1 MINYQLFCDDYILD
15 DIRTDDYIVA
25 NPKVIFKKNKVG
37 GLSFTIY
44 KTHPYYDKIKIKRSI
59 IELRKNNKVI
69 FKGRVSEYTQEFNL
83 SKNVD
88 VEDVL
93 SFFNDSIYEPFDF
106 HGSPVELFTNVINN
120 HNVQVAEWQRFKIGQ
135 VDNLDSNGYIY
146 RSSVNYLTS
155 WEIIESRLLNIGG
168 LLRVRYEADG
178 NYIDWIEGTQNQ
190 LNTSTQIVGYGEN
203 IVDLKKTNSA
213 TETYSA
219 ILPLGAVIENN
230 YENTDENTEDNS
242 DEDEITESEERI
254 TIEALPDKDTS
265 DIVKKGKWLYSKS
278 AVEKYGWIAAPVDET
293 TWEDITLA
301 ANLLKKAKEYLT
313 NTGILISSTLEINAA
328 DLSLTDDEINSFSF
342 LDFIRVRSTVHG
354 IDNTFLLSE
363 LELPYKDPQN
373 TKITVGE
380 TRLSLV
386 DEQLGN
392 KNQISENVNRIDNA
406 FSQIA
411 LNQGKINSIIQE
423 QVSYFTQMIQNSE
436 EIIMNAVKNYV
447 KTSDYEQFKSTIET
461 QYTQTA
467 EMFEFQFNQLSE
479 SVTND
484 NGDIYAILEEYQ
496 KYIRFI
502 QGAIELGEA
511 ENPLT
516 TKIENGKFSFLVNGE
531 ERNYFH
537 NGKAYNEEVEI
548 GQRLTLGPCLAWVVR
563 SNGDVEL
570 KAFN

>member
-1 MINYQLFCDDYILD
+1 MTIYQLYCDNYLLD

-25 NPKVIFKKNKVG
+25 SPKVTFKKNKVG
-37 GLSFTIY
+37 GLTFTIY

-59 IELRKNNKVI
+59 IELRKNDKAI
-69 FKGRVSEYTQEFNL
+69 FRGRASEYTQEFNL

-88 VEDVL
+88 VEDIL
-93 SFFNDSIYEPFDF
+93 SFFNDSIHEPFDF
-106 HGSPVELFTNVINN
+106 HGSPVELFTDVINN
-120 HNVQVAEWQRFKIGQ
+120 HNAQVAEWQRFKIGQ
-135 VDNLDSNGYIY
+135 VDNLDSNDYIY

-168 LLRVRYEADG
+168 LLRVRYENDG

-190 LNTSTQIVGYGEN
+190 LNTSTQIVEYGEN
-203 IVDLKKTNSA
+203 IVGLKKTNSA

-230 YENTDENTEDNS
+230 DESTDENVEDNS
-242 DEDEITESEERI
+242 DEDETTETEERI
-254 TIEALPDKDTS
+254 TIEALPDEETG

-278 AVEKYGWIAAPVDET
+278 AVEKYGWVAAPISKT
-293 TWEDITLA
+293 TWELKLEK
-301 ANLLKKAKEYLT
+301 NLLKKAKEYLT
-313 NTGILISSTLEINAA
+313 NTGILISNTLEINAA
-328 DLSLTDDEINSFSF
+328 DLSLTDDEINSFNF
-342 LDFIRVRSTVHG
+342 LDYIRIKSTIHG

-380 TRLSLV
+380 TKLSLV

-392 KNQISENVNRIDNA
+392 KNQILENVNRIDNA

-411 LNQGKINSIIQE
+411 LNQGKINSVIQE

-436 EIIMNAVKNYV
+436 GIVMEAVKNYV
-447 KTSDYEQFKSTIET
+447 KTSDYEEFKESIGTKL
-461 QYTQTA
+461 TQTA
-467 EMFEFQFNQLSE
+467 EGFDFDFQEFKE
-479 SVTND
+479 TVKND
-484 NGDIYAILEEYQ
+484 NDNIYAILEEYQ

-502 QGAIELGEA
+502 KGAIELGEA

-516 TKIENGKFSFLVNGE
+516 TKIENGQFSFLVNGE
-531 ERNYFH
+531 VTNYFS
-537 NGKAYNEEVEI
+537 NGKSYNEEVEVE
-548 GQRLTLGPCLAWVVR
+548 QRLTIGNFAWVNR
-563 SNGDVEL
+563 SDGSLEL
-570 KAFN
+570 KKIK

>member
-1 MINYQLFCDDYILD
+1 MTIYQLYCDNYLLD

-25 NPKVIFKKNKVG
+25 SPKVTFKKNKVG
-37 GLSFTIY
+37 GLTFTIY

-59 IELRKNNKVI
+59 IELRKNDKAI
-69 FKGRVSEYTQEFNL
+69 FRGRASEYTQEFNL

-88 VEDVL
+88 VEDIL
-93 SFFNDSIYEPFDF
+93 SFFNDSIHEPFDF
-106 HGSPVELFTNVINN
+106 HGSPVELFTDVINN
-120 HNVQVAEWQRFKIGQ
+120 HNAQVAEWQRFKIGQ
-135 VDNLDSNGYIY
+135 VDNLDSNDYIY

-168 LLRVRYEADG
+168 LLRVRYENDG

-190 LNTSTQIVGYGEN
+190 LNTSTQIVEYGEN

-230 YENTDENTEDNS
+230 DESTDENVEDNS
-242 DEDEITESEERI
+242 DEDETIENEERI
-254 TIEALPDKDTS
+254 TIEALPDEETG

-278 AVEKYGWIAAPVDET
+278 AVEKYGWVAAPISKT
-293 TWEDITLA
+293 TWELKLEK
-301 ANLLKKAKEYLT
+301 NLLKKAKEYLT
-313 NTGILISSTLEINAA
+313 NTGILISNTLEINAA
-328 DLSLTDDEINSFSF
+328 DLSLTDDEINSFNF
-342 LDFIRVRSTVHG
+342 LDYIRIKSTIHG

-380 TRLSLV
+380 TKLSLV

-392 KNQISENVNRIDNA
+392 KNQILENVNRIDNA

-411 LNQGKINSIIQE
+411 LNQGKINSVIQE
-423 QVSYFTQMIQNSE
+423 QVSYFTQMIQNSG
-436 EIIMNAVKNYV
+436 EIVMEAVKNYV
-447 KTSDYEQFKSTIET
+447 KTSDYEEFKNTIET
-461 QYTQTA
+461 QYSQTA
-467 EMFEFQFNQLSE
+467 EAFEFKFLE
-479 SVTND
+479 LKETIITD
-484 NGDIYAILEEYQ
+484 NGDIYAVLEEFQ

-502 QGAIELGEA
+502 KGAIELGEA

-516 TKIENGKFSFLVNGE
+516 TKIENGQFSFLVNGE
-531 ERNYFH
+531 VTNYFS
-537 NGKAYNEEVEI
+537 NGKSYNEEVEVE
-548 GQRLTLGPCLAWVVR
+548 QRLTIGNFAWVNR
-563 SNGDVEL
+563 SDGSLEL
-570 KAFN
+570 KKIK

>member
-1 MINYQLFCDDYILD
+1 MTIYQLYCDNYLLD

-25 NPKVIFKKNKVG
+25 SPKVTFKKNKVG
-37 GLSFTIY
+37 GLTFTIY

-59 IELRKNNKVI
+59 IELRKNDKAI
-69 FKGRVSEYTQEFNL
+69 FRGRASEYTQEFNL

-88 VEDVL
+88 VEEIL
-93 SFFNDSIYEPFDF
+93 SFFNDSIHEPFDF
-106 HGSPVELFTNVINN
+106 HGSPVELFTDVINN
-120 HNVQVAEWQRFKIGQ
+120 HNAQVAEWQRFKIGQ
-135 VDNLDSNGYIY
+135 VDNLDSNDYIY

-168 LLRVRYEADG
+168 LLRVRYENDG

-190 LNTSTQIVGYGEN
+190 LNTSTQIVEYGEN
-203 IVDLKKTNSA
+203 IVGLKKTNSA

-230 YENTDENTEDNS
+230 DESTDENVEDNS
-242 DEDEITESEERI
+242 DEDETTETEERI
-254 TIEALPDKDTS
+254 TIEALPDEETG

-278 AVEKYGWIAAPVDET
+278 AVEKYGWVAAPISKT
-293 TWEDITLA
+293 TWELKLEK
-301 ANLLKKAKEYLT
+301 NLLKKAKEYLT
-313 NTGILISSTLEINAA
+313 NTGILISNTLEINAA
-328 DLSLTDDEINSFSF
+328 DLSLTDDEINSFNF
-342 LDFIRVRSTVHG
+342 LDYIRIKSTIHG

-380 TRLSLV
+380 TKLSLV

-392 KNQISENVNRIDNA
+392 KNQILENVNRIDNA

-411 LNQGKINSIIQE
+411 LNQGKINSVIQE

-436 EIIMNAVKNYV
+436 GIVMEAVKNYV
-447 KTSDYEQFKSTIET
+447 KTSDYEEFKESIGTKL
-461 QYTQTA
+461 TQTA
-467 EMFEFQFNQLSE
+467 EGFDFDFQEFKE
-479 SVTND
+479 TVKND
-484 NGDIYAILEEYQ
+484 NDNIYAILEEYQ

-502 QGAIELGEA
+502 KGAIELGEA

-516 TKIENGKFSFLVNGE
+516 TKIENGQFSFLVNGE
-531 ERNYFH
+531 VTNYFS
-537 NGKAYNEEVEI
+537 NGKSYNEEVEVE
-548 GQRLTLGPCLAWVVR
+548 QRLTIGNFAWVNR
-563 SNGDVEL
+563 SDGSLEL
-570 KAFN
+570 KKIK

>member
-1 MINYQLFCDDYILD
+1 MIIYQLFCDDYILD

-25 NPKVIFKKNKVG
+25 NPKVTFKKNKVG
-37 GLSFTIY
+37 GLTFTIY

-59 IELRKNNKVI
+59 IELRKNGKAI

-83 SKNVD
+83 SKSVD
-88 VEDVL
+88 VEDIL
-93 SFFNDSIYEPFDF
+93 SFFNDSICEPFDF
-106 HGSPVELFTNVINN
+106 HGSPVELFTNVISN
-120 HNVQVAEWQRFKIGQ
+120 HNAQVAEWQRFKIGQ
-135 VDNLDSNGYIY
+135 VDNLDSNDYIY

-168 LLRVRYEADG
+168 LLRVRYEDDG

-190 LNTSTQIVGYGEN
+190 LNTSTQIVEYGEN
-203 IVDLKKTNSA
+203 IVDLTKTNSA
-213 TETYSA
+213 TKTYSA

-230 YENTDENTEDNS
+230 DESTDENAEDNS
-242 DEDEITESEERI
+242 DKDETTETEERI
-254 TIEALPDKDTS
+254 TIEALPDEETD

-278 AVEKYGWIAAPVDET
+278 AVEKYGWVAAPVDET
-293 TWEDITLA
+293 TWEDITLV
-301 ANLLKKAKEYLT
+301 ANLLKKAKEYLS

-328 DLSLTDDEINSFSF
+328 DLSLTDDEINSFNF
-342 LDFIRVRSTVHG
+342 LDYIRVKSTIHG

-411 LNQGKINSIIQE
+411 LNQGKINSIIRE
-423 QVSYFTQMIQNSE
+423 QVTYFTQMMQNSE
-436 EIIMNAVKNYV
+436 EIVMQAVKNYV
-447 KTSDYEQFKSTIET
+447 KTSDYEEFKNTIET

-467 EMFEFQFNQLSE
+467 EAFEFKFTELSN
-479 SVTND
+479 SITAD
-484 NGDIYAILEEYQ
+484 NSDIYAILEEYQ
-496 KYIRFI
+496 KYIRFVK
-502 QGAIELGEA
+502 GAIELGEA

-516 TKIENGKFSFLVNGE
+516 TKVENGQFSFLVNGE
-531 ERNYFH
+531 VTNYFS
-537 NGKAYNEEVEI
+537 NGKSYNEEVEVE
-548 GQRLTLGPCLAWVVR
+548 QRLTIGNFAWVNR
-563 SNGDVEL
+563 SDGSLEL
-570 KAFN
+570 KKIK

>member
-1 MINYQLFCDDYILD
+1 MTIYQLYCDNYLLD

-25 NPKVIFKKNKVG
+25 SPKVTFKKNKVG
-37 GLSFTIY
+37 GLTFTIY

-59 IELRKNNKVI
+59 IELRKNDKAI
-69 FKGRVSEYTQEFNL
+69 FRGRASEYTQEFNL

-88 VEDVL
+88 VEDIL
-93 SFFNDSIYEPFDF
+93 SFFNDSIHEPFDF
-106 HGSPVELFTNVINN
+106 HGSPVELFTDVINN
-120 HNVQVAEWQRFKIGQ
+120 HNAQVAEWQRFKIGQ
-135 VDNLDSNGYIY
+135 VDNLDSNDYIY

-168 LLRVRYEADG
+168 LLRVRYEEDG

-190 LNTSTQIVGYGEN
+190 LNTSTQIVEYGEN

-230 YENTDENTEDNS
+230 DESTDENVEDNS
-242 DEDEITESEERI
+242 DEDETTETEERI
-254 TIEALPDKDTS
+254 TIEALPDEETG

-278 AVEKYGWIAAPVDET
+278 AVEKYGWVAAPISKT
-293 TWEDITLA
+293 TWELKLEK
-301 ANLLKKAKEYLT
+301 NLLKKAKEYLT
-313 NTGILISSTLEINAA
+313 NTGILISNTLEINAA
-328 DLSLTDDEINSFSF
+328 DLNLTDDEINSFNF
-342 LDFIRVRSTVHG
+342 LDYIRIKSTIHG

-373 TKITVGE
+373 TRITVGE

-392 KNQISENVNRIDNA
+392 KNQILENVNRIDNA

-411 LNQGKINSIIQE
+411 LNQGKINSVIQE
-423 QVSYFTQMIQNSE
+423 QVSYFTQMIQNSG
-436 EIIMNAVKNYV
+436 EIVMEAVKNYV
-447 KTSDYEQFKSTIET
+447 KTSDYEEFKSTIET
-461 QYTQTA
+461 QYSQTA
-467 EMFEFQFNQLSE
+467 EAFEFKFLE
-479 SVTND
+479 LKETIITD
-484 NGDIYAILEEYQ
+484 NGDIYAVLEEFQ

-502 QGAIELGEA
+502 KGAIELGEA

-516 TKIENGKFSFLVNGE
+516 TKIDNGHFLFLVNGE
-531 ERNYFH
+531 VTNYFS
-537 NGKAYNEEVEI
+537 NGKSYNEEVEVV
-548 GQRLTLGPCLAWVVR
+548 QRLTIGDFAWVVR
-563 SNGDVEL
+563 SDGSMEL
-570 KAFN
+570 KKIK

>member
-1 MINYQLFCDDYILD
+1 MIIYQLFCDDYILD

-25 NPKVIFKKNKVG
+25 NPKLTFKKNKVG
-37 GLSFTIY
+37 GLTFTIY

-59 IELRKNNKVI
+59 IELRKNGKTI

-83 SKNVD
+83 SKSVD
-88 VEDVL
+88 IEDIL

-120 HNVQVAEWQRFKIGQ
+120 HNAQVAEWQRFKIGQ
-135 VDNLDSNGYIY
+135 VDNLDSNDYIY
-146 RSSVNYLTS
+146 RSSINYLTS

-168 LLRVRYEADG
+168 LLRVRYEDDG

-190 LNTSTQIVGYGEN
+190 LNTSTQIVEYGEN

-230 YENTDENTEDNS
+230 DESTDENAEDNS
-242 DEDEITESEERI
+242 DRDETTETEERI
-254 TIEALPDKDTS
+254 TIEALPDEETG

-278 AVEKYGWIAAPVDET
+278 AVEKYGWVAAPISKT
-293 TWEDITLA
+293 TWELKLEK
-301 ANLLKKAKEYLT
+301 NLLKKAKEYLT

-328 DLSLTDDEINSFSF
+328 DLSLTDDEINSFNF
-342 LDFIRVRSTVHG
+342 LDYIRVKSTIHG

-411 LNQGKINSIIQE
+411 LNQGKINSIIRE
-423 QVSYFTQMIQNSE
+423 QISLSTQLIQDSE
-436 EIIMNAVKNYV
+436 KIVAEAVKNYV
-447 KTSDYEQFKSTIET
+447 KTSDYEEFKESIGTKL
-461 QYTQTA
+461 TQTA
-467 EMFEFQFNQLSE
+467 EGFDFDFQGFKE
-479 SVTND
+479 TVKND
-484 NGDIYAILEEYQ
+484 NGNIYAILEEYQ

-502 QGAIELGEA
+502 KGAIELGEA

-516 TKIENGKFSFLVNGE
+516 TKIENGQFSFLVNGE
-531 ERNYFH
+531 VTNYFS
-537 NGKAYNEEVEI
+537 NGKSYNEEVEVE
-548 GQRLTLGPCLAWVVR
+548 QRLTIGNFAWVNR
-563 SNGDVEL
+563 SDGSLEL
-570 KAFN
+570 KKIK